1 MTWET
6 AMKSVSAIT
15 VHATWDKHAH
25 VWVATS
31 DDIDG
36 LAVEAKTMEILEP
49 KVTDAIHDLI
59 ELNGMRSTLSAVPV
73 YIMVK
78 HLLCV
83 INPLP

>member
-1 MTWET
+1 
-6 AMKSVSAIT
+6 MKSVSAIT
-15 VHATWDKHAH
+15 VHATWDKDAH
-25 VWVATS
+25 VWIATS

-36 LAVEAKTMEILEP
+36 LAVGAKTMDILEP

-59 ELNGMRSTLSAVPV
+59 ELNGMRSKLSEVPV

-83 INPLP
+83 INPTPEA

>member
-1 MTWET
+1 MGDRHEV
-6 AMKSVSAIT
+6 VSAII
-15 VHATWDKHAH
+15 VNATWDKQAH
-25 VWVATS
+25 LWIATS

-59 ELNGMRSTLSAVPV
+59 ELNGMRSTLSEVPV

-83 INPLP
+83 INPTQGA